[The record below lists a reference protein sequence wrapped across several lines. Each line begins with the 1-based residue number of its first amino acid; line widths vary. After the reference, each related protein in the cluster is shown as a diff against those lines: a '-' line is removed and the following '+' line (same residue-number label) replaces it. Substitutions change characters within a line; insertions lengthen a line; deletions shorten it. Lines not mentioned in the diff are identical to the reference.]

1 MKNNQFMQGPVPIS
15 TVSGGGSLTVVHS
28 ALRGVRD

>member
-1 MKNNQFMQGPVPIS
+1 MKSKQLMQGPVPIG
-15 TVSGGGSLTVVHS
+15 TVSGGASLTVVHS